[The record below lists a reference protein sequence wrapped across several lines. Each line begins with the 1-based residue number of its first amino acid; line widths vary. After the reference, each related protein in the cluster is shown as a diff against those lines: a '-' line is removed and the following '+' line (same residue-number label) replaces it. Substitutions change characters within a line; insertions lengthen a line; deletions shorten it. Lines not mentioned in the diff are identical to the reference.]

1 MVKNR
6 WTAFIEKSINGRY
19 VFWWLLLIAFLLYGN
34 TIRHYYSLDDVF
46 VIQNNKTVQQGIKA
60 IPEIFTTRYFE
71 NNQAKFG
78 YRPLTKAVFAIEVS
92 LFGVNP
98 HVSHFINVLL
108 FAVMSYLTL
117 LFLKRV
123 FNSAEHALL
132 IAIALILWMFH
143 PIHTEVVAS
152 LKNRE
157 EILYFLF
164 AMWAG
169 VYFLDFISKGSYWRL
184 MVAVFLYCMSF
195 LAKQSAI
202 SFLLVFPFVFYYKY
216 LIGDSFK
223 SLTDI
228 KSWFAVPLRRNILLA
243 SALLLV
249 AGYAMYKL
257 PSWILLSDELE
268 LMPFEN
274 PLRFV
279 HGRAAEFSLALFTLL
294 YYLRLLIFP
303 HPLVFYY
310 GLYTIPE
317 VDLTSFWVW
326 FSVLIHIII
335 FYLVIKYRKHNPYL
349 LFGFAFYFLA
359 ILPFSNYFVEING
372 IVAERFLHGPSLG
385 FALAVASFF
394 YFVWTS
400 DKGWLKK
407 YRTRA
412 WWLFLIVLVFYAVKT
427 IDRNKDW
434 RSEMTLFAND
444 IKYLD
449 NSVKANDIIAQA
461 IMDRIMQNNPLQKPF
476 LELKPSLD
484 SIIYY
489 YQRSLELFP
498 ENPKALNNIANIYI
512 NFYNQPEKALEYLLK
527 AYQYKPDNF
536 ELNFNM
542 AQCYEMLKKD
552 SLAMP
557 YYLKAL
563 NKEKRHPRLWQ
574 NIINLYFKLNMNDSA
589 RYYAEQML
597 QHDSITDIPYSSIGY
612 YYFLKKDT
620 STAVKYWEEAFRRNP
635 TNYQRALSLAQY
647 FASKKDSIKAQYY
660 LQHAKSLAPVQ
671 GR

>member
-6 WTAFIEKSINGRY
+6 WTTFIEKIINTRY
-19 VFWWLLLIAFLLYGN
+19 VFLWLLLFAFLLYGN
-34 TIRHYYSLDDVF
+34 TIRHYYNLDDVF
-46 VIQNNKTVQQGIKA
+46 VIHNNKTVQQGIKA

-71 NNQAKFG
+71 NSQAKFG
-78 YRPLTKAVFAIEVS
+78 YRPLTKAVFAVEVS

-98 HVSHFINVLL
+98 HVSHFINILL

-123 FNSAEHALL
+123 FNTAEHSLL
-132 IAIALILWMFH
+132 VAITLILWMFH

-157 EILYFLF
+157 EILYFLLV
-164 AMWAG
+164 MWSG
-169 VYFLDFISKGSYWRL
+169 IFFLDFISNGLYWRL
-184 MVAVFLYCMSF
+184 IVAVCLYCLSF

-216 LIGDSFK
+216 MIGDSLK
-223 SLTDI
+223 SLFDL
-228 KSWFAVPLRRNILLA
+228 KSYLLIPIRRRILLA
-243 SALLLV
+243 SAMLFL
-249 AGYAMYKL
+249 AGYIMYKL
-257 PSWILLSDELE
+257 PSWILPSDELE

-279 HGRAAEFSLALFTLL
+279 HGRAAEFSLAAFTLL

-317 VDLTSFWVW
+317 VSLHSFWVW
-326 FSVLIHIII
+326 LSVLVHVII
-335 FYLVIKYRKHNPYL
+335 FYFVIKYRKQNPYL
-349 LFGFAFYFLA
+349 FFGFVFYFLS
-359 ILPFSNYFVEING
+359 ILPFSNYFIEING

-385 FALAVASFF
+385 YAIAISSFF
-394 YFVWTS
+394 YFAWTS
-400 DKGWLKK
+400 DKKWIKK
-407 YRTRA
+407 YQGRL
-412 WWLFLIVLVFYAVKT
+412 WWLFLIVLVFYTIKT
-427 IDRNKDW
+427 IERNKDW

-444 IKYLD
+444 IKYLN
-449 NSVKANDIIAQA
+449 NSVKANDVIAQA

-476 LELKPSLD
+476 SDLKPSLD

-489 YQRSLELFP
+489 YQRSLELYP
-498 ENPKALNNIANIYI
+498 KNPKAMNNIANIYI

-527 AYQYKPDNF
+527 AYEYKPDNF
-536 ELNFNM
+536 ELNFNL

-552 SLAMP
+552 SLSLP
-557 YYLKAL
+557 YYQKAL
-563 NKEKRHPRLWQ
+563 KKDKRYPRLWQ
-574 NIINLYFKLNMNDSA
+574 NIINLFFKLNMNDSA

-597 QHDSITDIPYSSIGY
+597 KYDSITDIPYTSIGY

-620 STAVKYWEEAFRRNP
+620 STAVKYWEEAFRKNP

-647 FASKKDSIKAQYY
+647 FASKSDTLKAKYY
-660 LQHAKSLAPVQ
+660 FQQANSLASKQ
-671 GR
+671 QH

>member
-1 MVKNR
+1 MPKNK
-6 WTAFIEKSINGRY
+6 WISLIEKWLNGRY
-19 VFWWLLLIAFLLYGN
+19 VFWILLFIAFLLYGN
-34 TIRHYYSLDDVF
+34 TIRNYYSLDDVF
-46 VIQNNKTVQQGIKA
+46 VIHNNKTVQKGIKA

-98 HVSHFINVLL
+98 HVSHFINVVL
-108 FAVMSYLTL
+108 FALMSYFTFI
-117 LFLKRV
+117 FLKRV
-123 FNSAEHALL
+123 FNNSEQILL
-132 IAIALILWMFH
+132 VGLSLILYMFH

-157 EILYFLF
+157 EILYFLLT
-164 AMWAG
+164 MWSG
-169 VYFLDFISKGSYWRL
+169 IFFLDFIAKNTYWRL
-184 MVAVFLYCMSF
+184 MVAICLYCLSF

-216 LIGDSFK
+216 LIGDSLK
-223 SLTDI
+223 SLIDV
-228 KSWFAVPLRRNILLA
+228 KSWFVVSIRRNILL
-243 SALLLV
+243 SSFCLFI
-249 AGYAMYKL
+249 AGYVMYKL
-257 PSWILLSDELE
+257 PMWMFPPDELE
-268 LMPFEN
+268 LMSFEN
-274 PLRFV
+274 PLRFN
-279 HGRAAEFSLALFTLL
+279 HELTARLSLALYALL
-294 YYLRLLIFP
+294 YYLRLLFFP
-303 HPLVFYY
+303 HPLLFYY

-317 VDLTSFWVW
+317 VGFDNFWVW
-326 FSVLIHIII
+326 VSILVHVII
-335 FYLVIKYRKHNPYL
+335 FYFIMKYRKQNPYL

-359 ILPFSNYFVEING
+359 ILPFSNYFIEING

-385 FALAVASFF
+385 FAVATASFF
-394 YFVWTS
+394 YYVWTT
-400 DKGWLKK
+400 DKSRVRR
-407 YRTRA
+407 YRNRVK
-412 WWLFLIVLVFYAVKT
+412 WLFLILLAFYTIKT
-427 IDRNKDW
+427 VDRNKDW

-476 LELKPSLD
+476 SELKPSLD

-489 YQRSLELFP
+489 YQRSLELYP

-527 AYQYKPDNF
+527 AYKYKPDNF

-557 YYLKAL
+557 HYRKAL
-563 NKEKRHPRLWQ
+563 MKDKRHPRLWQ
-574 NIINLYFKLNMNDSA
+574 NIINLFFKSNMLDSA
-589 RYYAEQML
+589 LNYAEQML
-597 QHDSITDIPYSSIGY
+597 KYDSITDIPYTSIGY

-620 STAVKYWEEAFRRNP
+620 STAVKYWEEAFRKNP

-647 FASKKDSIKAQYY
+647 FASKNDTIKAKYY
-660 LQHAKSLAPVQ
+660 FQQAKSLAH
-671 GR
+671 